1 MPPNSSFF
9 CTEKRSILSI
19 ERKSVKREIH
29 SCVVLRVLS
38 PMSQS
43 GVSRNAANES
53 KQQQDGTSSSSSSQ
67 KRALNHQE
75 QLKEKARS
83 IAHYLRASKHS
94 TLEQRSARLRDDRVS
109 FFRAKDFYRSLRE
122 DPDFVEKECT
132 IGGKTMDD
140 KIEYLG
146 NVLLHCGLIQR
157 CERIYKAPRKGRTK
171 RVKYP
176 HYLEKTKNQSF
187 AYPSNDDDSF
197 YAWTYDQPMS
207 WTFLIASWAVAILV
221 MLACLFPLAP
231 IWFKKIIL
239 YLCVAILMF
248 FTVILVARGVVFAG
262 VWLVSGRHFWILPN
276 IASDEIPINEVFSP
290 MWMFD
295 DLDASGNVVGKIGIV
310 QRILGTGIL
319 SGALVGVY
327 KIAPEKTQ
335 ALKIVGRA
343 HDAILEQFHL
353 KKGFLEGS
361 NETSANATAASGG
374 LEGDLKNNNSSLL
387 VNATANNNT
396 INSSADASV
405 PFCELFPEDDEC
417 AEYVPLKKENLEE
430 EEEKKEKTKVHAE
443 L

>member
-1 MPPNSSFF
+1 MSSLSSAPYISVRIFESTRSVTTRSRDIRF
-9 CTEKRSILSI
+9 YRPSSSLRSCT
-19 ERKSVKREIH
+19 
-29 SCVVLRVLS
+29 LS
-38 PMSQS
+38 PRNPDLPVSS
-43 GVSRNAANES
+43 GRNLSREKTTPGRLSVEPTVVPASSVSTLAGN
-53 KQQQDGTSSSSSSQ
+53 
-67 KRALNHQE
+67 
-75 QLKEKARS
+75 ARS

-276 IASDEIPINEVFSP
+276 IASDEIPINEVFS
-290 MWMFD
+290 
-295 DLDASGNVVGKIGIV
+295 LACLYI
-310 QRILGTGIL
+310 Q
-319 SGALVGVY
+319 Y
-327 KIAPEKTQ
+327 
-335 ALKIVGRA
+335 
-343 HDAILEQFHL
+343 
-353 KKGFLEGS
+353 
-361 NETSANATAASGG
+361 
-374 LEGDLKNNNSSLL
+374 
-387 VNATANNNT
+387 
-396 INSSADASV
+396 
-405 PFCELFPEDDEC
+405 
-417 AEYVPLKKENLEE
+417 
-430 EEEKKEKTKVHAE
+430 
-443 L
+443 

>member
-1 MPPNSSFF
+1 MCRNTSLSRVSLWRLSSRDLIEMPPDSSFF

-19 ERKSVKREIH
+19 ERKSVNRDIH

-53 KQQQDGTSSSSSSQ
+53 KQQQDGTSSSSSSSQ

-207 WTFLIASWAVAILV
+207 
-221 MLACLFPLAP
+221 CL
-231 IWFKKIIL
+231 L
-239 YLCVAILMF
+239 Y
-248 FTVILVARGVVFAG
+248 TSPSPRDRG
-262 VWLVSGRHFWILPN
+262 
-276 IASDEIPINEVFSP
+276 
-290 MWMFD
+290 
-295 DLDASGNVVGKIGIV
+295 
-310 QRILGTGIL
+310 
-319 SGALVGVY
+319 
-327 KIAPEKTQ
+327 
-335 ALKIVGRA
+335 
-343 HDAILEQFHL
+343 
-353 KKGFLEGS
+353 
-361 NETSANATAASGG
+361 
-374 LEGDLKNNNSSLL
+374 
-387 VNATANNNT
+387 
-396 INSSADASV
+396 
-405 PFCELFPEDDEC
+405 
-417 AEYVPLKKENLEE
+417 
-430 EEEKKEKTKVHAE
+430 
-443 L
+443 

>member
-1 MPPNSSFF
+1 
-9 CTEKRSILSI
+9 
-19 ERKSVKREIH
+19 
-29 SCVVLRVLS
+29 
-38 PMSQS
+38 MSQAS
-43 GVSRNAANES
+43 SHQTQQDKTATTASS
-53 KQQQDGTSSSSSSQ
+53 KQ
-67 KRALNHQE
+67 KLRAMNHQE

-83 IAHYLRASKHS
+83 IAHFLRASSKS

-109 FFRAKDFYRSLRE
+109 FFRAKDFYRSLRA
-122 DPDFVEKECT
+122 DPEFVEKECT
-132 IGGKTMDD
+132 IGGKSMDD

-157 CERIYKAPRKGRTK
+157 CERIYKDPRKGRTK

-187 AYPSNDDDSF
+187 SYPTNDDDSF

-248 FTVILVARGVVFAG
+248 FTVILVVRGVVFAC

-295 DLDASGNVVGKIGIV
+295 DLDANGNVVGKIGIV

-319 SGALVGVY
+319 SGVLVGVY

-361 NETSANATAASGG
+361 NETSANATSTSGG
-374 LEGDLKNNNSSLL
+374 LEGGLSNITASLL
-387 VNATANNNT
+387 VNATNNT

-417 AEYVPLKKENLEE
+417 ADYVPKKEERVEE
-430 EEEKKEKTKVHAE
+430 EVTTTTSTGEKVHSE

>member
-1 MPPNSSFF
+1 
-9 CTEKRSILSI
+9 
-19 ERKSVKREIH
+19 
-29 SCVVLRVLS
+29 
-38 PMSQS
+38 MSQAS
-43 GVSRNAANES
+43 SHQTQQDKTATTASS
-53 KQQQDGTSSSSSSQ
+53 KQ
-67 KRALNHQE
+67 KLRAMNHQE

-83 IAHYLRASKHS
+83 IAHFLRASSKS

-109 FFRAKDFYRSLRE
+109 FFRAKDFYRSLRA
-122 DPDFVEKECT
+122 DPEFVEKECT
-132 IGGKTMDD
+132 IGGKSMDD

-157 CERIYKAPRKGRTK
+157 CERIYKDPRKGRTK

-187 AYPSNDDDSF
+187 SYPTNDDDSF

-248 FTVILVARGVVFAG
+248 FTVILVVRGVVFAC

-319 SGALVGVY
+319 SGVLVGVY

-361 NETSANATAASGG
+361 NETSANATSTSGG
-374 LEGDLKNNNSSLL
+374 LEGGLSNITASLL
-387 VNATANNNT
+387 VNATNNT

-417 AEYVPLKKENLEE
+417 ADYVPKKKEKTE
-430 EEEKKEKTKVHAE
+430 EEEKTTTTTSTGEKAHSE

>member
-1 MPPNSSFF
+1 
-9 CTEKRSILSI
+9 
-19 ERKSVKREIH
+19 
-29 SCVVLRVLS
+29 
-38 PMSQS
+38 MSQAS
-43 GVSRNAANES
+43 SHQTQQDKTATTASS
-53 KQQQDGTSSSSSSQ
+53 KQ
-67 KRALNHQE
+67 KLRAMNHQE

-83 IAHYLRASKHS
+83 IAHFLRASSKS

-109 FFRAKDFYRSLRE
+109 FFRAKDFYRSLRA
-122 DPDFVEKECT
+122 DPEFVEKECT
-132 IGGKTMDD
+132 IGGKSMDD

-157 CERIYKAPRKGRTK
+157 CERIYKDPRKGRTK

-187 AYPSNDDDSF
+187 SYPTNDDDSF

-248 FTVILVARGVVFAG
+248 FTVILVVRGVVFAC

-319 SGALVGVY
+319 SGVLVGVY

-361 NETSANATAASGG
+361 NETSANATSTSGG
-374 LEGDLKNNNSSLL
+374 LEGGLSNITASLL
-387 VNATANNNT
+387 VNATNNT

-417 AEYVPLKKENLEE
+417 ADYVPKKKEKA
-430 EEEKKEKTKVHAE
+430 EEEKTTTTTSTGEKAHSE

>member
-1 MPPNSSFF
+1 
-9 CTEKRSILSI
+9 
-19 ERKSVKREIH
+19 
-29 SCVVLRVLS
+29 
-38 PMSQS
+38 MSQAS
-43 GVSRNAANES
+43 SHQTQQDSKTATTASS
-53 KQQQDGTSSSSSSQ
+53 KQ
-67 KRALNHQE
+67 KLRAMNHQE

-83 IAHYLRASKHS
+83 IAHFLRASSKS

-109 FFRAKDFYRSLRE
+109 FFRAKDFYRSLRA
-122 DPDFVEKECT
+122 DPEFVEKECT
-132 IGGKTMDD
+132 IGGKSMDD

-157 CERIYKAPRKGRTK
+157 CERIYKDPRKGRTK

-187 AYPSNDDDSF
+187 SYPTNDDDSF

-248 FTVILVARGVVFAG
+248 FTVILVVRGVVFAC

-295 DLDASGNVVGKIGIV
+295 DLDANGNVVGKIGIV

-319 SGALVGVY
+319 SGVLVGVY

-361 NETSANATAASGG
+361 NETSANATSTSGG
-374 LEGDLKNNNSSLL
+374 LEGELSNITASLL
-387 VNATANNNT
+387 VNATNNT

-417 AEYVPLKKENLEE
+417 ADYVPKKEEKVEE
-430 EEEKKEKTKVHAE
+430 EVTTTSSTGEKVHSE

>member
-1 MPPNSSFF
+1 
-9 CTEKRSILSI
+9 
-19 ERKSVKREIH
+19 
-29 SCVVLRVLS
+29 
-38 PMSQS
+38 MSQS

-187 AYPSNDDDSF
+187 AYPSNDDDSVQEDYF
-197 YAWTYDQPMS
+197 
-207 WTFLIASWAVAILV
+207 VLV
-221 MLACLFPLAP
+221 CGDFDV
-231 IWFKKIIL
+231 L
-239 YLCVAILMF
+239 YGYF
-248 FTVILVARGVVFAG
+248 GRARGGFRRRVVGLGETLLDFTKHCQRRDSNQRSVFAD
-262 VWLVSGRHFWILPN
+262 VDV
-276 IASDEIPINEVFSP
+276 
-290 MWMFD
+290 
-295 DLDASGNVVGKIGIV
+295 
-310 QRILGTGIL
+310 
-319 SGALVGVY
+319 
-327 KIAPEKTQ
+327 
-335 ALKIVGRA
+335 
-343 HDAILEQFHL
+343 
-353 KKGFLEGS
+353 
-361 NETSANATAASGG
+361 
-374 LEGDLKNNNSSLL
+374 
-387 VNATANNNT
+387 
-396 INSSADASV
+396 
-405 PFCELFPEDDEC
+405 
-417 AEYVPLKKENLEE
+417 
-430 EEEKKEKTKVHAE
+430 
-443 L
+443 

>member
-1 MPPNSSFF
+1 
-9 CTEKRSILSI
+9 
-19 ERKSVKREIH
+19 
-29 SCVVLRVLS
+29 
-38 PMSQS
+38 MSQAS
-43 GVSRNAANES
+43 SHQTQQDKTATTASS
-53 KQQQDGTSSSSSSQ
+53 KQ
-67 KRALNHQE
+67 KLRAMNHQE

-83 IAHYLRASKHS
+83 IAHFLRASSKS

-109 FFRAKDFYRSLRE
+109 FFRAKDFYRSLRA
-122 DPDFVEKECT
+122 DPEFVEKECT
-132 IGGKTMDD
+132 IGGKSMDD

-157 CERIYKAPRKGRTK
+157 CERIYKDPRKGRTK

-187 AYPSNDDDSF
+187 SYPTNDDDSF

-248 FTVILVARGVVFAG
+248 FTVILVVRGVVFAC

-295 DLDASGNVVGKIGIV
+295 DLDANGNVVGKIGIV

-319 SGALVGVY
+319 SGVLVGVY

-361 NETSANATAASGG
+361 NETSANATSTSGG
-374 LEGDLKNNNSSLL
+374 LEGELSNITASLL
-387 VNATANNNT
+387 VNATNNT

-417 AEYVPLKKENLEE
+417 ADYVPKKEEKVEE
-430 EEEKKEKTKVHAE
+430 EVTTTTSTGEKVHSE

>member
-1 MPPNSSFF
+1 
-9 CTEKRSILSI
+9 
-19 ERKSVKREIH
+19 
-29 SCVVLRVLS
+29 
-38 PMSQS
+38 MSQH
-43 GVSRNAANES
+43 A
-53 KQQQDGTSSSSSSQ
+53 QQQQQQQQRQSSSTTTTSSRHHHQQQSAQSGHQ

-83 IAHYLRASKHS
+83 IAHYLRASSKS

-109 FFRAKDFYRSLRE
+109 FFRAKDFYRSLRG

-132 IGGKTMDD
+132 IGGKSMDD

-157 CERIYKAPRKGRTK
+157 CQRIYKEPRKGRTK

-187 AYPSNDDDSF
+187 AYPTNDDDSF

-207 WTFLIASWAVAILV
+207 WAFLITSWAVAILV
-221 MLACLFPLAP
+221 MLMCLFPLAP

-239 YLCVAILMF
+239 YLCVAILTL
-248 FTVILVARGVVFAG
+248 FTVIIMVRAVVFAA

-295 DLDASGNVVGKIGIV
+295 DLDASGNVVGKIGLV
-310 QRILGTGIL
+310 QRILGTGVL
-319 SGALVGVY
+319 SGTVYGVY

-353 KKGFLEGS
+353 KKGFLDGS
-361 NETSANATAASGG
+361 NETSANATAVG
-374 LEGDLKNNNSSLL
+374 LEGDLSKNNSSLL
-387 VNATANNNT
+387 NATANNNT

-417 AEYVPLKKENLEE
+417 ADYVPLKKAEDEGA
-430 EEEKKEKTKVHAE
+430 KVHTE

>member
-1 MPPNSSFF
+1 
-9 CTEKRSILSI
+9 
-19 ERKSVKREIH
+19 
-29 SCVVLRVLS
+29 
-38 PMSQS
+38 MSQAS
-43 GVSRNAANES
+43 SHQTQQDSKTSSASS
-53 KQQQDGTSSSSSSQ
+53 KQ
-67 KRALNHQE
+67 KLRAMNHQE

-83 IAHYLRASKHS
+83 IAHFLRASSKS

-109 FFRAKDFYRSLRE
+109 FFRAKDFYRSLRA
-122 DPDFVEKECT
+122 DPEFVEKECT
-132 IGGKTMDD
+132 IGGKSMDD

-157 CERIYKAPRKGRTK
+157 CERIYKDPRKGRTK

-187 AYPSNDDDSF
+187 SYPTNDDDSF

-248 FTVILVARGVVFAG
+248 FTVILVVRGVVFAC

-295 DLDASGNVVGKIGIV
+295 DLDANGNVVGKIGIV

-319 SGALVGVY
+319 SGVLVGVY

-361 NETSANATAASGG
+361 NETSANATSTSGG
-374 LEGDLKNNNSSLL
+374 LEGELSNITASLL
-387 VNATANNNT
+387 VNATNNT

-417 AEYVPLKKENLEE
+417 ADYVPKKEERVEE
-430 EEEKKEKTKVHAE
+430 EVTTTTSTGEKVHSE

>member
-1 MPPNSSFF
+1 
-9 CTEKRSILSI
+9 
-19 ERKSVKREIH
+19 
-29 SCVVLRVLS
+29 
-38 PMSQS
+38 MSQAS
-43 GVSRNAANES
+43 SHQTQQDKTATTASS
-53 KQQQDGTSSSSSSQ
+53 KQ
-67 KRALNHQE
+67 KLRAMNHQE

-83 IAHYLRASKHS
+83 IAHFLRASSKS

-109 FFRAKDFYRSLRE
+109 FFRAKDFYRSLRA
-122 DPDFVEKECT
+122 DPEFVEKECT
-132 IGGKTMDD
+132 IGGKSMDD

-157 CERIYKAPRKGRTK
+157 CERIYKDPRKGRTK

-187 AYPSNDDDSF
+187 SYPTNDDDSF

-248 FTVILVARGVVFAG
+248 FTVILVVRGVVFAC

-295 DLDASGNVVGKIGIV
+295 DLDANGNVVGKIGIV

-319 SGALVGVY
+319 SGVLVGVY

-361 NETSANATAASGG
+361 NETSANATSTSGG
-374 LEGDLKNNNSSLL
+374 LEGELSNITASLL
-387 VNATANNNT
+387 VNATNNT

-417 AEYVPLKKENLEE
+417 ADYVPKKEERVEE
-430 EEEKKEKTKVHAE
+430 EVTTTTSTGEKVHSE

>member
-1 MPPNSSFF
+1 M
-9 CTEKRSILSI
+9 C
-19 ERKSVKREIH
+19 ERE
-29 SCVVLRVLS
+29 RV
-38 PMSQS
+38 MSQAS
-43 GVSRNAANES
+43 SHQTQQDKTATTASS
-53 KQQQDGTSSSSSSQ
+53 KQ
-67 KRALNHQE
+67 KLRAMNHQE

-83 IAHYLRASKHS
+83 IAHFLRASSKS

-109 FFRAKDFYRSLRE
+109 FFRAKDFYRSLRA
-122 DPDFVEKECT
+122 DPEFVEKECT
-132 IGGKTMDD
+132 IGGKSMDD

-157 CERIYKAPRKGRTK
+157 CERIYKDPRKGRTK

-187 AYPSNDDDSF
+187 SYPTNDDDSF

-248 FTVILVARGVVFAG
+248 FTVILVVRGVVFAC

-295 DLDASGNVVGKIGIV
+295 DLDANGNVVGKIGIV

-319 SGALVGVY
+319 SSVLVGVY

-361 NETSANATAASGG
+361 NETSANATSTSGG
-374 LEGDLKNNNSSLL
+374 LEGELSNITASLL
-387 VNATANNNT
+387 VNATSNT

-417 AEYVPLKKENLEE
+417 ADYVPKKKEKV
-430 EEEKKEKTKVHAE
+430 EEEKTTTTSTGEKVHSE

>member
-1 MPPNSSFF
+1 
-9 CTEKRSILSI
+9 
-19 ERKSVKREIH
+19 
-29 SCVVLRVLS
+29 
-38 PMSQS
+38 MSQAS
-43 GVSRNAANES
+43 SHQTQQDSKTSSASS
-53 KQQQDGTSSSSSSQ
+53 KQ
-67 KRALNHQE
+67 KLRAMNHQE

-83 IAHYLRASKHS
+83 IAHFLRASSKS

-109 FFRAKDFYRSLRE
+109 FFRAKDFYRSLRA
-122 DPDFVEKECT
+122 DPEFVEKECT
-132 IGGKTMDD
+132 IGGKSMDD

-157 CERIYKAPRKGRTK
+157 CERIYKDPRKGRTK

-187 AYPSNDDDSF
+187 SYPTNDDDSF

-248 FTVILVARGVVFAG
+248 FTVILVVRGVVFAC

-295 DLDASGNVVGKIGIV
+295 DLDANGNVVGKIGIV

-319 SGALVGVY
+319 SGVLVGVY

-361 NETSANATAASGG
+361 NETSANATSTSGG
-374 LEGDLKNNNSSLL
+374 LEGELSNITASLL
-387 VNATANNNT
+387 VNATNNT

-417 AEYVPLKKENLEE
+417 ADYVPKKEEKVEE
-430 EEEKKEKTKVHAE
+430 EVTTTSSTGEKVHSE